1 MFEKDLIVFSDT
13 EYASKDAVIEGMA
26 ELVADKVENVEGY
39 ADAVKEREAAFC
51 TYIDHGVA
59 IPHAKTDVVKTPFV
73 IYQRL
78 AKGVVWG
85 EEGELATHVFMIGV
99 PAAAAGN
106 LHLKIL
112 AELSK
117 GLIREEFRNKL
128 LGSESKEEV
137 FEILKGVEKEIVK

>member
-1 MFEKDLIVFSDT
+1 MFERDLIVFSDT
-13 EYASKDAVIEGMA
+13 AYESKDAVIDAMA
-26 ELVADKVENVEGY
+26 QLVESKVESVEGY

-59 IPHAKTDVVKTPFV
+59 IPHGKTDVVKTPFV

-78 AKGVVWG
+78 SEGVVWG
-85 EEGELATHVFMIGV
+85 EEGEVAQHVFMIGV

-117 GLIREEFRNKL
+117 GLVRDEFRDKL
-128 LGSESKEEV
+128 LNTESKETV
-137 FEILKGVEKEIVK
+137 FEILMGVEREIVK

>member
-1 MFEKDLIVFSDT
+1 MFEKDLIVFSDA
-13 EYASKDAVIEGMA
+13 EYSSKDAVIESMA
-26 ELVADKVENVEGY
+26 ELVADKVESVEGY

-59 IPHAKTDVVKTPFV
+59 IPHGKTDVVKTPFV
-73 IYQRL
+73 IYERL
-78 AKGVVWG
+78 SHGVVWSDEG
-85 EEGELATHVFMIGV
+85 EEAHHIFMIGV
-99 PAAAAGN
+99 PETGAGN

-117 GLIREEFRNKL
+117 GLIRDDFRDRL
-128 LGSESKEEV
+128 LGTDSKEEV

>member
-13 EYASKDAVIEGMA
+13 EYASKDAVIESMA
-26 ELVADKVENVEGY
+26 ELVADKVTSVEGY

-59 IPHAKTDVVKTPFV
+59 IPHGKTDVVKTPFV

-78 AKGVVWG
+78 SKGVVWG

-99 PAAAAGN
+99 PEAAAGN

-117 GLIREEFRNKL
+117 GLIREGFRTKL

-137 FEILKGVEKEIVK
+137 FEILQGVEKEITK